1 MFLALNFLI
10 LWLLHKIKTN
20 LAIWRIFRIWYFFLS
35 KFFGYFKKP
44 KQTLRF
50 DGKSQLLEFDSYYDK
65 YTYEWHQS
73 CHDKWIN
80 YKFWGKIDVVKVK
93 SNDATGMS
101 IGFYR
106 DTCDQK
112 TSLVNINK
120 VYLTRGGFAR
130 HLWDILYLFS
140 LVTFSGHAYL
150 YQILSTYQ

>member
-93 SNDATGMS
+93 SNVATGMYS
-101 IGFYR
+101 GF
-106 DTCDQK
+106 TE
-112 TSLVNINK
+112 SLVIES
-120 VYLTRGGFAR
+120 VTRE
-130 HLWDILYLFS
+130 YK
-140 LVTFSGHAYL
+140 
-150 YQILSTYQ
+150 